1 MNRDFQQEQDDFYD
15 SIGTNQQSSAQNY
28 PPRGTIHRTKKEKT
42 KSFSGQ
48 VILGSFIFIIIL
60 TVSIYFLLLFNGNN
74 SNSDFDTLPVSDI
87 NENNSEGNNENNS
100 DTTNSD
106 AEDNI
111 NDNESSTGNEDQTNS
126 EDQSNSEDQTN
137 SNEQQANN
145 EEETESDINSDELQ
159 TDERVHE
166 VQSGENLFRISL
178 LYYGTGEY
186 AEELAKYN
194 GLADSNDLYVG
205 YKLIIPNEEFISE
218 NQ

>member
-15 SIGTNQQSSAQNY
+15 SIGTNQQNSAQNY

-74 SNSDFDTLPVSDI
+74 SNSDFDTLPVTSK
-87 NENNSEGNNENNS
+87 NENSSEGSNENNS
-100 DTTNSD
+100 DNANSD

-111 NDNESSTGNEDQTNS
+111 NENDSSTGNEDQTNS
-126 EDQSNSEDQTN
+126 EDQTN
-137 SNEQQANN
+137 NDGQQANN
-145 EEETESDINSDELQ
+145 EEQTESDINTGELQ

-178 LYYGTGEY
+178 QYYGTGEY
-186 AEELAKYN
+186 AEALAKYN

-205 YKLIIPNEEFISE
+205 YKLIIPHEEIISE